1 MTRAANIRK
10 QTDHFMRGYLGEI
23 DTITQNASAI
33 DKTGGWGLDAWI
45 RTIHDLVD
53 LQVRTFA
60 SVLQAGIA
68 GPWWTTEGP
77 DEPLAADPIKV
88 ESKPYARELSA
99 VNFARVGLPTT
110 RIPPYSLGF
119 DPAILP
125 AGAEEFRV
133 VLKDDRFIGANY
145 KGTVLLT
152 RTNDTKAAPDEVE
165 VIVGL

>member
-1 MTRAANIRK
+1 MRTSDIRK
-10 QTDHFMRGYLGEI
+10 QPDHFMKGYLGEI
-23 DTITQNASAI
+23 DTITQNASAM
-33 DKTGGWGLDAWI
+33 DKAGRWGLDAWI

-77 DEPLAADPIKV
+77 DEPLAADPISV
-88 ESKPYARELSA
+88 EAKPYARQLSA
-99 VNFARVGLPTT
+99 LNFRRTGLATT
-110 RIPPYSLGF
+110 TIPSYSLSF
-119 DPAILP
+119 DPPILP
-125 AGAEEFRV
+125 AGATEFRV

-145 KGTVLLT
+145 EGTVLLARTTDT
-152 RTNDTKAAPDEVE
+152 RAAPDKVE